1 MSMMHT
7 YINRGDL
14 LGNDLVFLID
24 RGLFDFE
31 FLVVLPVMLLDLR
44 EVRESIE
51 SELTDVRVTGL
62 GNHLGCSLLTSSYCT
77 LMAKSFVRLDISQNL
92 VRLFQ
97 ASLKKLLPLQCS
109 VYPQMAF

>member
-1 MSMMHT
+1 MSVMHT

-24 RGLFDFE
+24 RCLFDFE

-51 SELTDVRVTGL
+51 SELLDVRVTRL
-62 GNHLGCSLLTSSYCT
+62 GNHLDCSLLTSSYCT
-77 LMAKSFVRLDISQNL
+77 LMAKSFVMLDISQNL

-97 ASLKKLLPLQCS
+97 ASLKILLPLQCS
-109 VYPQMAF
+109 VYLQMVF